1 MCWKAIRTQQMRGFS
16 VQPCPLARL
25 PLSWV
30 HCHQWFTEWTVVFL
44 AVAVTVWADWD
55 CIPSIR
61 FFFLHFL
68 HFFFYQM
75 SQTVQTFSLSESD
88 AAPIALLSDMF
99 VIWQMGWWKDLNS
112 IRKAQE
118 GTPRCQT
125 ISQKPSVINMSS
137 KNITH
142 PWRQMCILNSSSE
155 GSGVG
160 ESIHLKTIY
169 YILLIW
175 PAYWDRLI

>member
-68 HFFFYQM
+68 HFF
-75 SQTVQTFSLSESD
+75 
-88 AAPIALLSDMF
+88 LSDVSDSPNIF
-99 VIWQMGWWKDLNS
+99 VV
-112 IRKAQE
+112 RKWCC
-118 GTPRCQT
+118 TD
-125 ISQKPSVINMSS
+125 SVALGHVRYLADGVVKRFKFN
-137 KNITH
+137 
-142 PWRQMCILNSSSE
+142 PQ
-155 GSGVG
+155 GSGGNPSLPNDQSEIQRHQHVI
-160 ESIHLKTIY
+160 EEHHPPMTSNVHPK
-169 YILLIW
+169 
-175 PAYWDRLI
+175 